1 MKTTTH
7 NELVSVINNANAI
20 RFFLNLYYRWEDEK
34 MYEDFADYAK
44 AMMKY
49 IPTGATLIK
58 GTKRPFGVKFEYNGF
73 TAHIYL
79 KIKGNACGLV
89 LAM

>member
-1 MKTTTH
+1 
-7 NELVSVINNANAI
+7 
-20 RFFLNLYYRWEDEK
+20 
-34 MYEDFADYAK
+34 
-44 AMMKY
+44 MMKY
-49 IPTGATLIK
+49 MPTGATLIK